1 MVRNAID
8 HGIEPPEERE
18 AIGKEAEGLV
28 EVRAAREGNDI
39 VISVRDD
46 GRGVDPDAVRS
57 TAVARGIVAEAAA
70 ADLSLDGIYDL
81 LFLPGFSTA
90 STVTEI
96 SGRGVGLDVVRAN
109 VRSAGGDVSI
119 RSEAGSF
126 TIIEMRLPVR
136 VSARDV
142 LLVEAANEW
151 YGIPLD
157 TVRRTLSMPS
167 AGLQTIAGTPA
178 IVHDEQVVPLLS
190 LAELLGQAHHRA
202 RPEWLDVVVLDSRS
216 QTGALL
222 VDAIGQRYQL
232 TVKPLDPY
240 LATPGVD
247 GAAILADGRVVLV
260 LDPEP
265 LMNALEERSCNRSS
279 PWSSSRS

>member
-1 MVRNAID
+1 
-8 HGIEPPEERE
+8 
-18 AIGKEAEGLV
+18 
-28 EVRAAREGNDI
+28 
-39 VISVRDD
+39 
-46 GRGVDPDAVRS
+46 
-57 TAVARGIVAEAAA
+57 
-70 ADLSLDGIYDL
+70 
-81 LFLPGFSTA
+81 
-90 STVTEI
+90 
-96 SGRGVGLDVVRAN
+96 
-109 VRSAGGDVSI
+109 
-119 RSEAGSF
+119 
-126 TIIEMRLPVR
+126 
-136 VSARDV
+136 
-142 LLVEAANEW
+142 
-151 YGIPLD
+151 
-157 TVRRTLSMPS
+157 MPS